1 MLEAQKLGL
10 ERVLLDC
17 DVNNVASDKTLKVL
31 GGELER
37 TEVDSYDGL

>member
-1 MLEAQKLGL
+1 M
-10 ERVLLDC
+10 LDC
-17 DVNNVASDKTLKVL
+17 AVENFASDKTLKVL